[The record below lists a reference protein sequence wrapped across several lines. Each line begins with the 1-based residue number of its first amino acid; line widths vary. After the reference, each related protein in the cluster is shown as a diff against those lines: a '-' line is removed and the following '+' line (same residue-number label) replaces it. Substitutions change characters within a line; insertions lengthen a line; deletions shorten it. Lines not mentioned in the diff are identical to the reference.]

1 MLRKTNR
8 YLNVNVDN
16 IVISLLIGTKTNY
29 KYLIRYL
36 DKVIRLIVFILLK
49 MIGYVKTFKF
59 KDENN
64 KLMSLHKNH
73 EKQLERYKAIWTKIE
88 DLTSV
93 KLIDLPVYDETYMKN
108 KIKTYFDK
116 VYTNFCGLHL
126 PVDDIE
132 CESFTVISNDF
143 LILYENKYFLQLYLE
158 YYTYKVIHKQMI
170 ELD

>member
-64 KLMSLHKNH
+64 KLMSLHKNR

-143 LILYENKYFLQLYLE
+143 LILYENKYFLQVYLE